1 MGRLA
6 PDSRPIAAD
15 ILRGRSSSPQL
26 CTTEEASFI
35 SKAASH
41 QCSLWPARFS
51 LSENRHPSEFCAR
64 NSKRSIWQDPS
75 GKKVGREVTN
85 SSRRASAP
93 WGDPSH
99 GSAQN
104 KPRSVIWEK
113 GSICCPVHSCAEQ
126 PNHHFSNS
134 GLMGS

>member
-64 NSKRSIWQDPS
+64 NSNRPMETFHLA
-75 GKKVGREVTN
+75 GPLRKKVGREVTN

-113 GSICCPVHSCAEQ
+113 GSI
-126 PNHHFSNS
+126 
-134 GLMGS
+134 

>member
-35 SKAASH
+35 SKVASH

-64 NSKRSIWQDPS
+64 NSNREPWKRSIWQDPS
-75 GKKVGREVTN
+75 GKKVGGR
-85 SSRRASAP
+85 S
-93 WGDPSH
+93 
-99 GSAQN
+99 QI
-104 KPRSVIWEK
+104 PRDV
-113 GSICCPVHSCAEQ
+113 GVL
-126 PNHHFSNS
+126 F
-134 GLMGS
+134 GRFLFG

>member
-6 PDSRPIAAD
+6 PDNRPIAAD

-35 SKAASH
+35 SKVASH

-64 NSKRSIWQDPS
+64 NSNRPMETFHLAGPLRKKSGGGRSQIPRDARVLLGEIPLMEVPRISLDP
-75 GKKVGREVTN
+75 
-85 SSRRASAP
+85 
-93 WGDPSH
+93 
-99 GSAQN
+99 
-104 KPRSVIWEK
+104 
-113 GSICCPVHSCAEQ
+113 
-126 PNHHFSNS
+126 
-134 GLMGS
+134 

>member
-6 PDSRPIAAD
+6 PDNRPIAAD

-35 SKAASH
+35 SKVASH

-64 NSKRSIWQDPS
+64 NSNRPMETFHLAGPLRKKS
-75 GKKVGREVTN
+75 GGGADTN
-85 SSRRASAP
+85 SSGRESSQPCVGWFR
-93 WGDPSH
+93 
-99 GSAQN
+99 
-104 KPRSVIWEK
+104 
-113 GSICCPVHSCAEQ
+113 ICLLKSTPFV
-126 PNHHFSNS
+126 PT
-134 GLMGS
+134 L